1 MSEDSKQTTIVPALP
16 PRHDDEERATRVVP
30 LTDKPE
36 LLAPAGSLEAF
47 YAAMDYG
54 ADAVYLGLKKFSARD
69 NAVNFSLDEL
79 NTAVGHA
86 HTNERKVYVA
96 INTVVQEAEWPEL
109 IESLAYCE
117 QIGVDAII
125 LQDMGVMRAIREQ
138 FPRLDWHA
146 STQMLIHN
154 EQGARWAERNGFE
167 RAILARELTLDEI
180 KTIKK
185 STDIELE
192 VFVHGSL
199 CYSYSGLCLFASQEE
214 GRSGNRGKCTYIC
227 REEFDTPDGKGK
239 AFSMKDL
246 MAIGEIKQ
254 IADIG
259 VSSLKI
265 EGRRKSPL
273 YVAAVTDLYRKLI
286 DGTEFDAREMEEQL
300 KLIYS
305 RETTSLFFQGSH
317 GNAKAQADVTESEPQ
332 GVYLGTIAKITG
344 DRAIFRAATEFER
357 HDGIL
362 ARTKKLPTQP
372 IKFGTD
378 RINLQGKRVF
388 TVKPGEEVSV
398 PVPEGVQE
406 GDELRLISSN
416 AIKRRYPTGVP
427 KKVQHA
433 RLPVH
438 LDVSLK
444 VNPGAGR
451 LEELGMPGIIEIVG
465 RVFTN
470 EVRRE
475 YPCKLL
481 FADSQPMDEE
491 RLRRFFER
499 LGSTRYELKTF
510 SGMIPAGVF
519 VPAAEVNEARR
530 QFFEALEETLEEAH
544 QQNIRAAV
552 EEITSEPE
560 RPIDTDALPPT
571 RFSALVDRPEYIASL
586 PLEHLDEV
594 VLDVAEGT
602 KDSVLDAYE
611 DYGDKLRIAVPIV
624 LRAWTAPMVA
634 AKLKGLF
641 EKGARRFQVSNL
653 GGFEFVAQ
661 AAGIDKRSRVDTSM
675 IMKRSRSLAPR
686 SGVAIFEPRLPDFS
700 KLGVDIT
707 TDWPCYAMSRETVRS
722 WLDQGV
728 SRVTLNIEDG
738 AENLKPILREFAN
751 HADVV
756 VYQDTPLFTSET
768 CVHANMLGHCPG
780 KANCDF
786 KQMEMNGPDGKKY
799 LAVDRWCRSII
810 LNEQAFSWS
819 KRVREL
825 EKMGAHRFRLDFIYR
840 NYQPEEIVK
849 ICEQVMNAQAVPQTH
864 EGNWTRGLQ

>member
-1 MSEDSKQTTIVPALP
+1 MSEQSKPTSVIVPGQES
-16 PRHDDEERATRVVP
+16 DRATRIVP
-30 LTDKPE
+30 LVHKPE
-36 LLAPAGSLEAF
+36 LLSPAGSLEAF

-69 NAVNFSLDEL
+69 NAVNFTTDEL
-79 NTAVGHA
+79 NLAVGHA
-86 HTNERKVYVA
+86 HANNRKIYVA

-109 IESLAYCE
+109 IENLAYCE

-125 LQDMGVMRAIREQ
+125 LQDLGVMRAIREL
-138 FPRLDWHA
+138 FPRLKWHA

-154 EQGARWAERNGFE
+154 AQGARWAERNGFE

-180 KTIKK
+180 RTIKEA
-185 STDIELE
+185 TEIELE

-199 CYSYSGLCLFASQEE
+199 CYSYSGLCLFAAQEE

-246 MAIGEIKQ
+246 MAIGEIQ
-254 IADIG
+254 SLAEIG

-273 YVAAVTDLYRKLI
+273 YVAAVTDLYRKLL
-286 DGTEFDAREMEEQL
+286 DGERFDAREMEERL

-317 GNAKAQADVTESEPQ
+317 GDAKAQADTNESEPQ
-332 GVYLGTIAKITG
+332 GVYLGTVAKIIG
-344 DRAIFRAATEFER
+344 DRAIFRAAAEFER

-362 ARTKKLPTQP
+362 ARTRKLPTQP
-372 IKFGTD
+372 LKFGTD
-378 RINLQGKRVF
+378 RINLGGKRVF
-388 TVKPGEEVSV
+388 TVKPGEEVSM
-398 PVPEGVQE
+398 PVPDGVNE

-416 AIKRRYPTGVP
+416 AIKRKYPTGVP
-427 KKVQHA
+427 KKVQQA

-444 VNPGAGR
+444 VNPKGGR
-451 LEELGMPGIIEIVG
+451 LEELGMPGLIEIIG
-465 RVFTN
+465 RVYTV
-470 EVRRE
+470 ELRRE

-481 FADSQPMDEE
+481 FADSQPMDED

-499 LGSTRYELKTF
+499 LGSTRFELKTF

-530 QFFEALEETLEEAH
+530 QFFEALDETLKSTLKDTVREATGVVT
-544 QQNIRAAV
+544 A
-552 EEITSEPE
+552 EPAK
-560 RPIDTDALPPT
+560 PIDIDALPPT
-571 RFSALVDRPEYIASL
+571 RFSALVDKPEYIAAL

-602 KDSVLDAYE
+602 KDAVLDAYE

-624 LRAWTAPMVA
+624 LRSWTAPMVA
-634 AKLKGLF
+634 AK
-641 EKGARRFQVSNL
+641 FQVSNI

-661 AAGIDKRSRVDTSM
+661 AAGIDKRLRVDTSM
-675 IMKRSRSLAPR
+675 IMRRSRSLSPR
-686 SGVAIFEPRLPDFS
+686 SGVAIFEPKLPDFS
-700 KLGVDIT
+700 KLGLDIT
-707 TDWPCYAMSRETVRS
+707 TDWPCYAMSREALRS

-728 SRVTLNIEDG
+728 SRVTLSIEDG
-738 AENLKPILREFAN
+738 AENLKPILQEFAN
-751 HADVV
+751 NADVV
-756 VYQDTPLFTSET
+756 VYQDTPLFTSES

-780 KANCDF
+780 KAKCDF
-786 KQMEMNGPDGKKY
+786 KQMEMTGPDGKKY

-810 LNEQAFSWS
+810 LNNQAFSWS
-819 KRVREL
+819 QRVRDL
-825 EKMGAHRFRLDFIYR
+825 EKMGAHRFRLDFVYR
-840 NYQPEEIVK
+840 SYTPEQIK
-849 ICEQVMNAQAVPQTH
+849 LICEQVMNAETVASTH

>member
-1 MSEDSKQTTIVPALP
+1 MSDDNPTTMIPALP
-16 PRHDDEERATRVVP
+16 DSGKATRIVP
-30 LTDKPE
+30 SRARPE
-36 LLAPAGSLEAF
+36 LLSPAGSLESY
-47 YAAMDYG
+47 YAAADYG

-69 NAVNFSLDEL
+69 NAVNFTPDEL
-79 NTAVGHA
+79 NQAVGHA
-86 HTNERKVYVA
+86 HVHGRKVYVA

-109 IESLAYCE
+109 IENLAFCE
-117 QIGVDAII
+117 RIGVDAII
-125 LQDMGVMRAIREQ
+125 LQDMGVMRAVREM
-138 FPRLDWHA
+138 FPRLKWHA

-154 EQGARWAERNGFE
+154 PQGARWAERNGFE
-167 RAILARELTLDEI
+167 RVILARELTLDEI
-180 KTIKK
+180 RGIKH
-185 STDIELE
+185 STDIQLE

-227 REEFDTPDGKGK
+227 REEFETPDGKGK

-246 MAIGEIKQ
+246 MAVGEIKAL
-254 IADIG
+254 ADIG
-259 VSSLKI
+259 VASLKI

-286 DGTEFDAREMEEQL
+286 DGVPFDAREMEERL

-317 GNAKAQADVTESEPQ
+317 GDAKAQADVSESEPQ
-332 GVYLGTIAKITG
+332 GVYLGTVAKLAG
-344 DRAIFRAATEFER
+344 DRAIFRAAAEFER
-357 HDGIL
+357 HDGVM
-362 ARTKKLPTQP
+362 ARTRKLPTQP
-372 IKFGTD
+372 VKFGTD
-378 RINLQGKRVF
+378 RINLAGKRVF
-388 TVKPGEEVSV
+388 TVKAGEEVSI
-398 PVPEGVQE
+398 PVPEGVAE

-416 AIKRRYPTGVP
+416 AIKRNYPTGIP
-427 KKVQHA
+427 KKAYAA

-438 LDVSLK
+438 LDVALK
-444 VNPGAGR
+444 VNPQGAR
-451 LEELGMPGIIEIVG
+451 LAELGMPGLIEISG
-465 RVFTN
+465 RVYTN

-481 FADSQPMDEE
+481 FADSQPMDEDK
-491 RLRRFFER
+491 LRGFFER
-499 LGSTRYELKTF
+499 LGSTRFELKTF

-530 QFFEALEETLEEAH
+530 QFFEALDEHLNNALRETVREATA
-544 QQNIRAAV
+544 QVTAAP
-552 EEITSEPE
+552 T
-560 RPIDTDALPPT
+560 RPVDTDALPPT
-571 RFSALVDRPEYIASL
+571 RFSALVDRPEYIAAL
-586 PLEHLDEV
+586 PIEHLDEI

-602 KDSVLDAYE
+602 KDAVLDAYE
-611 DYGDKLRIAVPIV
+611 EYGAKLRIAVPIV
-624 LRAWTAPMVA
+624 LRAWTAPMVM
-634 AKLKGLF
+634 AKLKGLY

-661 AAGIDKRSRVDTSM
+661 AAGIDKRFRVDTSM
-675 IMKRSRSLAPR
+675 IMRRSRSLAPR
-686 SGVAIFEPRLPDFS
+686 SGVAIFEPRLPDFG
-700 KLGVDIT
+700 KLGIDIT

-728 SRVTLNIEDG
+728 SRVTLSIEDG
-738 AENLKPILREFAN
+738 AANLREVLREFAN

-756 VYQDTPLFTSET
+756 VYQDTPLFTSES

-780 KANCDF
+780 KAKCDF
-786 KQMEMNGPDGKKY
+786 KQMEMTGPDGKRY

-810 LNEQAFSWS
+810 LNDQAFAWGQ
-819 KRVREL
+819 RVRDL

-840 NYQPEEIVK
+840 TYTPEQIQK
-849 ICEQVMNAQAVPQTH
+849 ICEQVMNAQPVAQTH